1 MRTGRKGI
9 HTRIFSAERIFSAF
23 FPTVSPFPGSV
34 SLNPATS
41 EASPT
46 PRYEFELGERVPPVQ
61 TSVLLQDRYLVPSS
75 TRDGYCMSAR
85 PDSAQKW
92 QLFNNGVKKMSQ
104 ITVAIDLKM
113 RAFPCI
119 QQGDCSFFF
128 FSFGTKRA
136 HVHYNDVLYI
146 QTSAACHA

>member
-1 MRTGRKGI
+1 
-9 HTRIFSAERIFSAF
+9 
-23 FPTVSPFPGSV
+23 
-34 SLNPATS
+34 
-41 EASPT
+41 
-46 PRYEFELGERVPPVQ
+46 
-61 TSVLLQDRYLVPSS
+61 
-75 TRDGYCMSAR
+75 MSAR